1 MTDSDETFMREAIAE
16 ARKAAAI
23 GEVPIG
29 AVAVVSDVIVARAH
43 NSRER
48 DHTPLGH
55 AEILLL
61 QTLSQQRAAWRLAD
75 ITIVVTCEPCLMCAG
90 AMLQARIAR
99 VVYGCA
105 DPKAGACQSLYTAL
119 SDPRLNHQI
128 PLTAGILADECGA
141 LLSQFFRCLR
151 Q

>member
-1 MTDSDETFMREAIAE
+1 MSDESFMREAIAE
-16 ARKAAAI
+16 ASKAAAI

-29 AVAVVSDVIVARAH
+29 AVAVVGDVIVARAH
-43 NSRER
+43 NTRER

-61 QTLSQQRAAWRLAD
+61 QTLSQQRTAWRLD
-75 ITIVVTCEPCLMCAG
+75 DVTIVVTCEPCLMCAG
-90 AMLQARIAR
+90 ALLQARIAR

-128 PLTAGILADECGA
+128 PQTTGVLAAECGA
-141 LLSQFFRCLR
+141 LLTDFFRALR
-151 Q
+151 AT